1 MALFK
6 LAAFIS
12 VAVRRCAAEVF
23 CGASDVGGAREGGIG
38 FHSTGAAVLC
48 GAAVRSVLAH
58 RPQPELHLDQ
68 PQDGSSD

>member
-48 GAAVRSVLAH
+48 GAAGRTVARAALKEPARRSTFF
-58 RPQPELHLDQ
+58 
-68 PQDGSSD
+68 